1 MLGHFFILHFSHP
14 ISQPLSVDLFINF
27 FIAYTINSIIAYAAM
42 TYPIKNAMSVIFIVP
57 DIIFVYSFSVF
68 IKLYIN
74 FNGGS
79 SMDFLRKHKNICSAV
94 AALMVAVLV
103 VYSYGSFRSYAA
115 APEVSTLPADIDIDV
130 DYTADTVNFTYAG
143 KSYSIDRKHNVNL
156 IHYSYKSSSGRYTR
170 DYNQPETFE
179 QSFAGDLTYASY
191 WFSPSEMRVYVLM
204 TPSLIS
210 GFQIKSYISSSTYGT
225 FVLKYK
231 YDSSGLNNVHM
242 ISIDY
247 SSGAAVYN
255 VMSSPE
261 AISYWDAK
269 SGNTKTYDNVYAC
282 SNNILYFNYYWTG
295 YLDDNY
301 FIKASLEYKATG
313 ELNTSDYA
321 SNYHYIPN
329 DLLCIFSNY
338 EISGFYEPD
347 TSKVNT
353 PDYYFNYQYI
363 FYKEGYGYIFVD
375 SAKRCKMVGFP
386 NGVTNPRFYF
396 DAEGN
401 NYVYTSVDGITWIL
415 KSAYDTMYNSYF
427 EVSCGYAFT
436 DYTLV
441 YTNDKT
447 FGGDPLVTPSYGEI
461 SDVIGDLSAITNNYH
476 DTINNTSVSLVDSPE
491 SNTSLW
497 DYFASL
503 EGGLLA
509 ALEDYTGFPIF
520 STLSSYMHSS
530 DISDESVLLT
540 KLLDNFTSDVS
551 WYYDSSD
558 STLHTYTSLYG
569 YVHHMYESI
578 VDNGI
583 YIESFMKVSHA
594 DLKSIFTNITLTN
607 QYLKRISD
615 NLDSLSIPAAAP
627 DYSSQFDNL
636 SAALDK
642 LHNDLIYE
650 EGVTKLP
657 NVPQY
662 LVYIYGV
669 TKDIR
674 TRLDS
679 IVLAVS
685 NDFTKPYSMGSYT
698 TMIYNKLSD
707 VYKQLSVDT
716 DSIVTAV
723 SDMQTAVTDKLDSV
737 IAKIPSSS
745 GGSGSFDDSNMV
757 GSIVSLKADISDNFT
772 TLIKLLKNDTDG
784 IEGIA
789 DLTSFITT
797 YVVSMGN
804 AAYFTSLLEFADGV
818 KNNVALINETMV
830 AMVSDSGI
838 FAPIFTLGAGFAV
851 FSGLI
856 RKERMD

>member
-1 MLGHFFILHFSHP
+1 
-14 ISQPLSVDLFINF
+14 
-27 FIAYTINSIIAYAAM
+27 
-42 TYPIKNAMSVIFIVP
+42 
-57 DIIFVYSFSVF
+57 
-68 IKLYIN
+68 
-74 FNGGS
+74 
-79 SMDFLRKHKNICSAV
+79 MDFLRKHRKICSAL
-94 AALMVAVLV
+94 AAFMVAVLV

-143 KSYSIDRKHNVNL
+143 KSYSIDRKHNVKL
-156 IHYSYKSSSGRYTR
+156 IHYSYRIGGTYER

-179 QSFAGDLTYASY
+179 CSFAGDLCYTSY
-191 WFSPSEMRVYVLM
+191 WFSPSEMRIYVLM
-204 TPSLIS
+204 TPSLRKVS
-210 GFQIKSYISSSTYGT
+210 QVKSYLASSNYGT
-225 FVLKYK
+225 FLLVDARYS
-231 YDSSGLNNVHM
+231 DTGSNSVFM
-242 ISIDY
+242 TTIDY
-247 SSGAAVYN
+247 SSGSAVYN
-255 VMSSPE
+255 VMSSQE
-261 AISYWDAK
+261 GISSWDAN
-269 SGNTKTYDNVYAC
+269 SSNTKNYDDVYAC
-282 SNNILYFNYYWTG
+282 ASNINYFNYYWTG
-295 YLDDNY
+295 YLYNNY
-301 FIKASLEYKATG
+301 LVKAGLDYKATG
-313 ELNTSDYA
+313 ELDTSDYA

-347 TSKVNT
+347 TSKVST

-375 SAKRCKMVGFP
+375 SAKRCKEVGFP
-386 NGVTNPRFYF
+386 SGVTNPRFYF
-396 DAEGN
+396 DGEGN

-415 KSAYDTMYNSYF
+415 KSTYSTMYNSQF
-427 EVSCGYAFT
+427 GVSCGYDFT

-441 YTNDKT
+441 YTNDKN
-447 FGGDPLVTPSYGEI
+447 FGTPLVTPSYGEI

-476 DTINNTSVSLVDSPE
+476 DTINNTSVSLVDTPE

-509 ALEDYTGFPIF
+509 ALEDYSGFPIF

-594 DLKSIFTNITLTN
+594 DLKSVFDNITLSN
-607 QYLKRISD
+607 QYLKRIFD
-615 NLDSLSIPAAAP
+615 NLDSLSIPDAAP
-627 DYSSQFDNL
+627 DYSGRFDKL
-636 SAALDK
+636 SVALDK

-662 LVYIYGV
+662 LVYVYSV

-674 TRLDS
+674 TKLDS
-679 IVLAVS
+679 ILSAVS
-685 NDFTKPYSMGSYT
+685 NDFSKPYSMGTYLT
-698 TMIYNKLSD
+698 LVYNKLS
-707 VYKQLSVDT
+707 SFN
-716 DSIVTAV
+716 
-723 SDMQTAVTDKLDSV
+723 DMAATKLDSI
-737 IAKIPSSS
+737 IAKIPSTS
-745 GGSGSFDDSNMV
+745 GGGSFDDSNMV

-784 IEGIA
+784 VENIA
-789 DLTSFITT
+789 DLTSFLTT

-804 AAYFTSLLEFADGV
+804 AAYFTTLLEFADGV
-818 KNNVALINETMV
+818 KNNVVLINETMSS
-830 AMVSDSGI
+830 MVSDSGI
-838 FAPIFTLGAGFAV
+838 YAPVFVLGAGFAV

-856 RKERMD
+856 RKERMN

>member
-1 MLGHFFILHFSHP
+1 
-14 ISQPLSVDLFINF
+14 
-27 FIAYTINSIIAYAAM
+27 
-42 TYPIKNAMSVIFIVP
+42 
-57 DIIFVYSFSVF
+57 
-68 IKLYIN
+68 
-74 FNGGS
+74 
-79 SMDFLRKHKNICSAV
+79 MDFLRRHKNICSTL
-94 AALMVAVLV
+94 AAFMIAVLV

-115 APEVSTLPADIDIDV
+115 SSPEVSTLPADIDIDV
-130 DYTADTVNFTYAG
+130 EYNADTVNFTYAG

-156 IHYSYKSSSGRYTR
+156 IHYSGYRR

-179 QSFAGDLTYASY
+179 CSFAGDLCSASY

-204 TPSLIS
+204 SPSLVS

-225 FVLKYK
+225 FVLKNK

-247 SSGAAVYN
+247 ASGAAVYN
-255 VMSSPE
+255 VMSSQE
-261 AISYWDAK
+261 AISYWNAK
-269 SGNTKTYDNVYAC
+269 SSNTKTYDNVYAC

-295 YLDDNY
+295 YLYNNS

-313 ELNTSDYA
+313 ELDTSDYA

-353 PDYYFNYQYI
+353 PSYYFKFQYI
-363 FYKEGYGYIFVD
+363 FYKKGYGYIFVD
-375 SAKRCKMVGFP
+375 SAKRCKEVGFP

-396 DAEGN
+396 DGIGN

-415 KSAYDTMYNSYF
+415 KSAYNTMYNSYF

-441 YTNDKT
+441 YTNDKS
-447 FGGDPLVTPSYGEI
+447 FGGDPLVTPSYGSLSDI
-461 SDVIGDLSAITNNYH
+461 TGDLPDISHNYGDNGNGQNSYTVDHDDVLDVTNPLFTIIYGITSSIDSDVSSGVAKVLSYILDETPDALK
-476 DTINNTSVSLVDSPE
+476 DNTL
-491 SNTSLW
+491 
-497 DYFASL
+497 
-503 EGGLLA
+503 
-509 ALEDYTGFPIF
+509 
-520 STLSSYMHSS
+520 STLLLQYNELTSRVTYDYVGTLNGKDYYNPRTTIYGFVS
-530 DISDESVLLT
+530 DISL
-540 KLLDNFTSDVS
+540 KLSNVQ
-551 WYYDSSD
+551 WYLNSLR
-558 STLHTYTSLYG
+558 TLIHS
-569 YVHHMYESI
+569 
-578 VDNGI
+578 
-583 YIESFMKVSHA
+583 
-594 DLKSIFTNITLTN
+594 DLKSVFDNITLTN
-607 QYLKRISD
+607 QYLKRISN
-615 NLDSLSIPAAAP
+615 NLDSLSIPAASP
-627 DYSSQFDNL
+627 DYSGRFDKL
-636 SAALDK
+636 SVALDK

-674 TRLDS
+674 TRIDT
-679 IVLAVS
+679 II
-685 NDFTKPYSMGSYT
+685 DKMPTGS
-698 TMIYNKLSD
+698 
-707 VYKQLSVDT
+707 VEVDT

-723 SDMQTAVTDKLDSV
+723 TDMQSAITDKLDNV

-745 GGSGSFDDSNMV
+745 GGGFDDSNMV
-757 GSIVSLKADISDNFT
+757 GSIVSLKADMSDNFT
-772 TLIKLLKNDTDG
+772 TLIKLLKNDVDG
-784 IEGIA
+784 VEGIQ

-804 AAYFTSLLEFADGV
+804 AAYFTTLLDFADGV

-830 AMVSDSGI
+830 EMVSDSGI
-838 FAPIFTLGAGFAV
+838 FAPVFTLGAGFAV

>member
-1 MLGHFFILHFSHP
+1 
-14 ISQPLSVDLFINF
+14 
-27 FIAYTINSIIAYAAM
+27 
-42 TYPIKNAMSVIFIVP
+42 
-57 DIIFVYSFSVF
+57 
-68 IKLYIN
+68 
-74 FNGGS
+74 
-79 SMDFLRKHKNICSAV
+79 MDFLRTHRKICSAL
-94 AALMVAVLV
+94 AAFMVAVLV

-130 DYTADTVNFTYAG
+130 NYTADSVNFTYAG
-143 KSYSIDRKHNVNL
+143 HSYSIDRKHNVNL
-156 IHYSYKSSSGRYTR
+156 IHYSYRGGRYQR
-170 DYNQPETFE
+170 DYNQPETYE
-179 QSFAGDLTYASY
+179 YSFAGDLCYTSY

-204 TPSLIS
+204 TPALRKVS
-210 GFQIKSYISSSTYGT
+210 QVKSYIASSNYGT
-225 FVLKYK
+225 FLLVDARYS
-231 YDSSGLNNVHM
+231 DTGFNSVFM
-242 ISIDY
+242 TTIDY
-247 SSGAAVYN
+247 SSGSAVYN
-255 VMSSPE
+255 VMSSQE
-261 AISYWDAK
+261 GIAYWDAYSSDSK
-269 SGNTKTYDNVYAC
+269 KYDDVYAC
-282 SNNILYFNYYWTG
+282 ASNINYFNYYWTG
-295 YLDDNY
+295 YLYDNY
-301 FIKASLEYKATG
+301 LVRAGLDYKATG
-313 ELNTSDYA
+313 ELDTSDYA

-347 TSKVNT
+347 TSKVST

-363 FYKEGYGYIFVD
+363 FYKKGYGYIFVD
-375 SAKRCKMVGFP
+375 SAKRCKEVGFP

-396 DAEGN
+396 ESEGN
-401 NYVYTSVDGITWIL
+401 NYVYTSVDGITWIF
-415 KSAYDTMYNSYF
+415 KSTYNTMYNKYF
-427 EVSCGYAFT
+427 EVSCNYEFT

-441 YTNDKT
+441 YTNDKN

-476 DTINNTSVSLVDSPE
+476 DTINNTSVSLVDTPE

-509 ALEDYTGFPIF
+509 ALEDYSGFPIF

-594 DLKSIFTNITLTN
+594 DLKSVFDNITLSN
-607 QYLKRISD
+607 QYLKRISG
-615 NLDSLSIPAAAP
+615 NFDSLSIPAAAP
-627 DYSSQFDNL
+627 DYSSQFDKL

-679 IVLAVS
+679 ILSALS
-685 NDFTKPYSMGSYT
+685 NDFSKPYSMGTYLT
-698 TMIYNKLSD
+698 LVYNKLS
-707 VYKQLSVDT
+707 SFNEMAAT
-716 DSIVTAV
+716 
-723 SDMQTAVTDKLDSV
+723 KLDAV
-737 IAKIPSSS
+737 IAKIPSTS
-745 GGSGSFDDSNMV
+745 GGGSFDDSNMV
-757 GSIVSLKADISDNFT
+757 GSIVALKSDISDNFN
-772 TLIKLLKNDTDG
+772 TLIKLLKNDTDDVTDFK
-784 IEGIA
+784 
-789 DLTSFITT
+789 DLSEFLTNYI
-797 YVVSMGN
+797 VSMGN
-804 AAYFTSLLEFADGV
+804 AAYFTTLLEFADGV
-818 KNNVALINETMV
+818 KNNVTLINETMGS
-830 AMVSDSGI
+830 MFTDSGI
-838 FAPIFTLGAGFAV
+838 YAPIFTLGAGFAV

>member
-1 MLGHFFILHFSHP
+1 
-14 ISQPLSVDLFINF
+14 
-27 FIAYTINSIIAYAAM
+27 
-42 TYPIKNAMSVIFIVP
+42 
-57 DIIFVYSFSVF
+57 
-68 IKLYIN
+68 
-74 FNGGS
+74 
-79 SMDFLRKHKNICSAV
+79 MDFLRSHRKICSAL
-94 AALMVAVLV
+94 AAFMVAVLV

-130 DYTADTVNFTYAG
+130 EYTADTVSFTYAG
-143 KSYSIDRKHNVNL
+143 KSYSIDRKHKVNL
-156 IHYSYKSSSGRYTR
+156 THYRYSSNRYVR
-170 DYNQPETFE
+170 DDNYPEFFE
-179 QSFAGDLTYASY
+179 CRFDGYSCYTSY
-191 WFSPSEMRVYVLM
+191 WFSPSEIRVYVLIGWH
-204 TPSLIS
+204 SYS
-210 GFQIKSYISSSTYGT
+210 KVKSYLPSSKYGT
-225 FVLKYK
+225 FRISES
-231 YDSSGLNNVHM
+231 DSDVYYYM
-242 ISIDY
+242 TTIDY
-247 SSGAAVYN
+247 GSGSAIYN
-255 VMSSPE
+255 KMSSKE
-261 AISYWDAK
+261 AIDYWDAQV
-269 SGNTKTYDNVYAC
+269 SSYDDSRNRSCDDVYAC
-282 SNNILYFNYYWTG
+282 KCSNSSINYYNTG
-295 YLDDNY
+295 FLKDGFLVRTYMDY
-301 FIKASLEYKATG
+301 KASG
-313 ELNTSDYA
+313 ELNSSDYA

-353 PDYYFNYQYI
+353 PDYYFNFQYI
-363 FYKEGYGYIFVD
+363 FYKKGYGYIFVD
-375 SAKRCKMVGFP
+375 SAKRCKDVGFP

-396 DAEGN
+396 DGEGN

-415 KSAYDTMYNSYF
+415 KSAYNTMYNKYF
-427 EVSCGYAFT
+427 EVSCGYEFT

-441 YTNDKT
+441 YTNDKN
-447 FGGDPLVTPSYGEI
+447 FGTPLVTPSYGSLSDI
-461 SDVIGDLSAITNNYH
+461 TGDLPDIAHNYGDNGNGQNSYTVDHDNLSDVTN
-476 DTINNTSVSLVDSPE
+476 
-491 SNTSLW
+491 
-497 DYFASL
+497 A
-503 EGGLLA
+503 LA
-509 ALEDYTGFPIF
+509 AILHGV
-520 STLSSYMHSS
+520 SSALSS
-530 DISDESVLLT
+530 DITSAFEYIWTYLDDYAPDALKDNNLSMLLLQYNELTSRVTYDFVGTLNGKDYYNPRTTIYGFVSDISL
-540 KLLDNFTSDVS
+540 KLSNVQ
-551 WYYDSSD
+551 WYLNSLR
-558 STLHTYTSLYG
+558 TLIHS
-569 YVHHMYESI
+569 
-578 VDNGI
+578 
-583 YIESFMKVSHA
+583 
-594 DLKSIFTNITLTN
+594 DLKSVFDNITLSN

-615 NLDSLSIPAAAP
+615 NFDSLSIPAAAH
-627 DYSSQFDNL
+627 DYSSQFDKL
-636 SAALDK
+636 LAALDK

-674 TRLDS
+674 TRLDN

-685 NDFTKPYSMGSYT
+685 NDFTKPYSMGTYT

-723 SDMQTAVTDKLDSV
+723 TDMQSSVTDKLDNI

-745 GGSGSFDDSNMV
+745 GGGGSFDDSNMV

-804 AAYFTSLLEFADGV
+804 AAYFTTLLEFADGV
-818 KNNVALINETMV
+818 KNNVTLINETMGS
-830 AMVSDSGI
+830 MFTDSGI
-838 FAPIFTLGAGFAV
+838 YAPIFTLGAGFAV

>member
-1 MLGHFFILHFSHP
+1 
-14 ISQPLSVDLFINF
+14 
-27 FIAYTINSIIAYAAM
+27 
-42 TYPIKNAMSVIFIVP
+42 
-57 DIIFVYSFSVF
+57 
-68 IKLYIN
+68 
-74 FNGGS
+74 
-79 SMDFLRKHKNICSAV
+79 MDFLRKHRKICSAL
-94 AALMVAVLV
+94 AAFLVAVLV

-130 DYTADTVNFTYAG
+130 DYTSDTVNFTYAG
-143 KSYSIDRKHNVNL
+143 KFYSIDRKHNVNL
-156 IHYSYKSSSGRYTR
+156 IHYSYRIGGTYGR

-179 QSFAGDLTYASY
+179 CSFAGDLCYTSY
-191 WFSPSEMRVYVLM
+191 WFSPSEMRIYVLM
-204 TPSLIS
+204 TPSLRKVS
-210 GFQIKSYISSSTYGT
+210 QVKSYLASSNYGT
-225 FVLKYK
+225 FLLVDARYS
-231 YDSSGLNNVHM
+231 DTGFNSVFM
-242 ISIDY
+242 TTIDY
-247 SSGAAVYN
+247 SSGSAVYN
-255 VMSSPE
+255 VMSSQE
-261 AISYWDAK
+261 GISSWDAN
-269 SGNTKTYDNVYAC
+269 SSNTKDYDDVYAC
-282 SNNILYFNYYWTG
+282 ASNINYFNYYWTG
-295 YLDDNY
+295 YLYNNY
-301 FIKASLEYKATG
+301 LVKAGLDYKATG

-321 SNYHYIPN
+321 SNYRYIPN

-353 PDYYFNYQYI
+353 PDYYFNFQYI
-363 FYKEGYGYIFVD
+363 FYKKGYGYIFVD
-375 SAKRCKMVGFP
+375 SAKRCKEVGFP

-396 DAEGN
+396 DGEGN

-415 KSAYDTMYNSYF
+415 KSAYNTMYNKYF
-427 EVSCGYAFT
+427 EVSCGYEFT

-441 YTNDKT
+441 YTNDKN
-447 FGGDPLVTPSYGEI
+447 FGTPLVTPSYGEI

-476 DTINNTSVSLVDSPE
+476 DTINNTSVSLVDTPE

-509 ALEDYTGFPIF
+509 ALKDYTGFPIF

-594 DLKSIFTNITLTN
+594 DLKSVFDNITLSN
-607 QYLKRISD
+607 QYLKRIFD
-615 NLDSLSIPAAAP
+615 NLDSLSIPDAAP
-627 DYSSQFDNL
+627 DYSGRFDKL
-636 SAALDK
+636 SVALDK

-662 LVYIYGV
+662 LVYVYSV

-674 TRLDS
+674 TKLDNINVQLSDDIVTFRKAVISRFDPVTEKLDS
-679 IVLAVS
+679 I
-685 NDFTKPYSMGSYT
+685 
-698 TMIYNKLSD
+698 
-707 VYKQLSVDT
+707 
-716 DSIVTAV
+716 
-723 SDMQTAVTDKLDSV
+723 
-737 IAKIPSSS
+737 IAKIPSTS
-745 GGSGSFDDSNMV
+745 GGGSFDDSNMV

-784 IEGIA
+784 VEGIA
-789 DLTSFITT
+789 DLTSFLTT
-797 YVVSMGN
+797 YVVSLGN
-804 AAYFTSLLEFADGV
+804 AAYFTTLLDFADGV
-818 KNNVALINETMV
+818 KNNVVLINETMV
-830 AMVSDSGI
+830 TMVTDSGI
-838 FAPIFTLGAGFAV
+838 FAPIFTLSAGFAV

-856 RKERMD
+856 RKERMN

>member
-1 MLGHFFILHFSHP
+1 
-14 ISQPLSVDLFINF
+14 
-27 FIAYTINSIIAYAAM
+27 
-42 TYPIKNAMSVIFIVP
+42 
-57 DIIFVYSFSVF
+57 
-68 IKLYIN
+68 
-74 FNGGS
+74 
-79 SMDFLRKHKNICSAV
+79 MDFLRTHRIICSAV

-103 VYSYGSFRSYAA
+103 VYSYGSFSSYAA
-115 APEVSTLPADIDIDV
+115 APEVSMLPADIDIDV
-130 DYTADTVNFTYAG
+130 DYTSDTVNFTYAG

-156 IHYSYKSSSGRYTR
+156 IHYSYRIGGTYGR

-179 QSFAGDLTYASY
+179 CSFAGDLCYTSY
-191 WFSPSEMRVYVLM
+191 WFSPSELRIYVLM
-204 TPSLIS
+204 TPSLRKVS
-210 GFQIKSYISSSTYGT
+210 QVKSYLTSSNYGT
-225 FVLKYK
+225 FLLVDARYS
-231 YDSSGLNNVHM
+231 DTGFNSVFMST
-242 ISIDY
+242 IDY
-247 SSGAAVYN
+247 SSGSAVYN
-255 VMSSPE
+255 VMSSQE
-261 AISYWDAK
+261 GIAYWDAY
-269 SGNTKTYDNVYAC
+269 SSDTKKYDDVYAC
-282 SNNILYFNYYWTG
+282 ASNINYFNYYWTG
-295 YLDDNY
+295 YLYNNY
-301 FIKASLEYKATG
+301 LVRAGLDYKATG

-347 TSKVNT
+347 TSKVST
-353 PDYYFNYQYI
+353 PSYFFNFQYI
-363 FYKEGYGYIFVD
+363 FYKKGYGYIFVD
-375 SAKRCKMVGFP
+375 SAKRCIEVGFP
-386 NGVTNPRFYF
+386 SGVTYPRFYF
-396 DAEGN
+396 DGEGN

-415 KSAYDTMYNSYF
+415 KSAYNTMYNSYF
-427 EVSCGYAFT
+427 EVSCGYEFT

-441 YTNDKT
+441 YTNDKN
-447 FGGDPLVTPSYGEI
+447 FGTPLVTPSYGEI

-476 DTINNTSVSLVDSPE
+476 DTINNTSVSLVDTPE

-509 ALEDYTGFPIF
+509 ALEDYSGFPIF

-594 DLKSIFTNITLTN
+594 DLKSVFDNITLSN
-607 QYLKRISD
+607 QYLKKIFD
-615 NLDSLSIPAAAP
+615 NLDSLSIPAASP
-627 DYSSQFDNL
+627 DYSGRFDKL

-662 LVYIYGV
+662 LVYVYGV

-674 TRLDS
+674 TKLDNINVQISDDIVTFRKAVISRFDPVTEKLDS
-679 IVLAVS
+679 I
-685 NDFTKPYSMGSYT
+685 
-698 TMIYNKLSD
+698 
-707 VYKQLSVDT
+707 
-716 DSIVTAV
+716 
-723 SDMQTAVTDKLDSV
+723 

-745 GGSGSFDDSNMV
+745 GGGNFDDSNMV
-757 GSIVSLKADISDNFT
+757 GSIVALKSDISDNFN
-772 TLIKLLKNDTDG
+772 TLIKLLKNDTDD
-784 IEGIA
+784 ITDFKDLSEF
-789 DLTSFITT
+789 LTSYI
-797 YVVSMGN
+797 VSMGN
-804 AAYFTSLLEFADGV
+804 AAYFTTLLDFADGV
-818 KNNVALINETMV
+818 KNNVVLINGTMSS
-830 AMVSDSGI
+830 MVSDSGI
-838 FAPIFTLGAGFAV
+838 YAPVFVLGAGFAV

-856 RKERMD
+856 RKERMS

>member
-1 MLGHFFILHFSHP
+1 
-14 ISQPLSVDLFINF
+14 
-27 FIAYTINSIIAYAAM
+27 
-42 TYPIKNAMSVIFIVP
+42 
-57 DIIFVYSFSVF
+57 
-68 IKLYIN
+68 
-74 FNGGS
+74 
-79 SMDFLRKHKNICSAV
+79 MDFLRKHRKICSAV

-156 IHYSYKSSSGRYTR
+156 IHYSYRIGGTYGR

-179 QSFAGDLTYASY
+179 CSFAGDLCYTSY
-191 WFSPSEMRVYVLM
+191 WFSPSEMRIYVLM
-204 TPSLIS
+204 TPSLRKVS
-210 GFQIKSYISSSTYGT
+210 QVKSYLASSNYGT
-225 FVLKYK
+225 FLLVDARYS
-231 YDSSGLNNVHM
+231 DTGSNSVFM
-242 ISIDY
+242 TTIDY
-247 SSGAAVYN
+247 SSGSAVYN
-255 VMSSPE
+255 VMSSQE
-261 AISYWDAK
+261 GISSWDAN
-269 SGNTKTYDNVYAC
+269 SSNTKNYDDVYAC
-282 SNNILYFNYYWTG
+282 ASNINYFNYYMTG
-295 YLDDNY
+295 YLYNNY
-301 FIKASLEYKATG
+301 LVRAGLDYKATG

-353 PDYYFNYQYI
+353 PSYYFKFQYI
-363 FYKEGYGYIFVD
+363 FYKKGYGYIFVD
-375 SAKRCKMVGFP
+375 SAKRCKEVGFP
-386 NGVTNPRFYF
+386 NGVTYPRFYF
-396 DAEGN
+396 DGAGN
-401 NYVYTSVDGITWIL
+401 NYVYTSVDGITWVL
-415 KSAYDTMYNSYF
+415 KSAYNTMYNSYF
-427 EVSCGYAFT
+427 EVSCGYEFT

-441 YTNDKT
+441 YTNDKN
-447 FGGDPLVTPSYGEI
+447 FGTPLVTPSYGEI

-476 DTINNTSVSLVDSPE
+476 DTINNTSVSLVDTPE

-509 ALEDYTGFPIF
+509 ALEDYSGFPIF

-594 DLKSIFTNITLTN
+594 DLKSVFDNITLSN
-607 QYLKRISD
+607 QYLKRIFDSI
-615 NLDSLSIPAAAP
+615 DSLSIPAAAP
-627 DYSSQFDNL
+627 DYSGNFDKL

-642 LHNDLIYE
+642 LHHDLIYE

-662 LVYIYGV
+662 LVYVYSV

-674 TRLDS
+674 TKLDNINVQLSDDIVTFRKAVISRFDPVTEKLDS
-679 IVLAVS
+679 I
-685 NDFTKPYSMGSYT
+685 
-698 TMIYNKLSD
+698 
-707 VYKQLSVDT
+707 
-716 DSIVTAV
+716 
-723 SDMQTAVTDKLDSV
+723 
-737 IAKIPSSS
+737 IAKIPSTS
-745 GGSGSFDDSNMV
+745 GGGSFDDSNMV

-784 IEGIA
+784 VEGIA
-789 DLTSFITT
+789 DLTSFLTT

-804 AAYFTSLLEFADGV
+804 AAYFTTLLDFADGV
-818 KNNVALINETMV
+818 KNNVVLINETMV
-830 AMVSDSGI
+830 TMVTDSGI
-838 FAPIFTLGAGFAV
+838 FAPVFTLGAGFAV

>member
-1 MLGHFFILHFSHP
+1 
-14 ISQPLSVDLFINF
+14 
-27 FIAYTINSIIAYAAM
+27 
-42 TYPIKNAMSVIFIVP
+42 
-57 DIIFVYSFSVF
+57 
-68 IKLYIN
+68 
-74 FNGGS
+74 
-79 SMDFLRKHKNICSAV
+79 MDFFLNHKRIISIV

-130 DYTADTVNFTYAG
+130 NYTSDAINFSYAG

-156 IHYSYKSSSGRYTR
+156 IHYSGYRR

-179 QSFAGDLTYASY
+179 CSFAGDLCSASY

-204 TPSLIS
+204 SPSLVS

-225 FVLKYK
+225 FVLKNK

-261 AISYWDAK
+261 AISYWNAK
-269 SGNTKTYDNVYAC
+269 SDNTKTYDNVYAC

-301 FIKASLEYKATG
+301 FMKASLEYKAAG

-338 EISGFYEPD
+338 AISGFYEPD

-396 DAEGN
+396 DGEGN

-415 KSAYDTMYNSYF
+415 KSAYNTMYNSYF
-427 EVSCGYAFT
+427 EVACGYEFT

-441 YTNDKT
+441 YTNDKS
-447 FGGDPLVTPSYGEI
+447 FGGDPLVTPSYGSLSDI
-461 SDVIGDLSAITNNYH
+461 TGDLPDISHNYGDNGNGQNGYTVDHDDVLDVTNPLFTIIYGITSSIDSDVSSGVAKVLSYILDETPDALK
-476 DTINNTSVSLVDSPE
+476 DNTL
-491 SNTSLW
+491 
-497 DYFASL
+497 
-503 EGGLLA
+503 
-509 ALEDYTGFPIF
+509 
-520 STLSSYMHSS
+520 STLLLQYNELTSRVTYDYVGTLNGKDYYNPRTTIYGFVS
-530 DISDESVLLT
+530 DISL
-540 KLLDNFTSDVS
+540 KLSNVQ
-551 WYYDSSD
+551 WYLNSLR
-558 STLHTYTSLYG
+558 TLIHS
-569 YVHHMYESI
+569 
-578 VDNGI
+578 
-583 YIESFMKVSHA
+583 
-594 DLKSIFTNITLTN
+594 DLKSVFDNITLSN
-607 QYLKRISD
+607 QYLKRIFD
-615 NLDSLSIPAAAP
+615 NLDSLSIPAASP
-627 DYSSQFDNL
+627 DYSGRFDKL
-636 SAALDK
+636 SAALDQ
-642 LHNDLIYE
+642 LHNDLIYQ

-662 LVYIYGV
+662 LVYVYGV

-674 TRLDS
+674 TKLDN
-679 IVLAVS
+679 INVQ
-685 NDFTKPYSMGSYT
+685 
-698 TMIYNKLSD
+698 ISD
-707 VYKQLSVDT
+707 D
-716 DSIVTAV
+716 IVTFRKAV
-723 SDMQTAVTDKLDSV
+723 ISRFDPVTDKLDSI

-745 GGSGSFDDSNMV
+745 GGGGSFDDSNMV

-784 IEGIA
+784 VEGIA
-789 DLTSFITT
+789 DLTSFLTT
-797 YVVSMGN
+797 YVVSLGN
-804 AAYFTSLLEFADGV
+804 AAYFTTLLDFADGV

-830 AMVSDSGI
+830 TMVSDSGI

>member
-1 MLGHFFILHFSHP
+1 
-14 ISQPLSVDLFINF
+14 
-27 FIAYTINSIIAYAAM
+27 
-42 TYPIKNAMSVIFIVP
+42 
-57 DIIFVYSFSVF
+57 
-68 IKLYIN
+68 
-74 FNGGS
+74 
-79 SMDFLRKHKNICSAV
+79 MDFLRKHRKICSAV

-156 IHYSYKSSSGRYTR
+156 IHYSYRIGGTRGR

-179 QSFAGDLTYASY
+179 CSFAGDLCYTSY
-191 WFSPSEMRVYVLM
+191 WFSPSEMRIYVLM
-204 TPSLIS
+204 TPSLRKVS
-210 GFQIKSYISSSTYGT
+210 QVKSYLASSNYGT
-225 FVLKYK
+225 FLLVDARYS
-231 YDSSGLNNVHM
+231 DTGSNSVFM
-242 ISIDY
+242 TTIDY
-247 SSGAAVYN
+247 SSGSAVYN
-255 VMSSPE
+255 VMSSQE
-261 AISYWDAK
+261 GISSWDAN
-269 SGNTKTYDNVYAC
+269 SSNTKNYDDVYAC
-282 SNNILYFNYYWTG
+282 ASNINYFNYYWTG
-295 YLDDNY
+295 YLYNNY
-301 FIKASLEYKATG
+301 LVKAGLDYKATG
-313 ELNTSDYA
+313 ELDTSDYA

-347 TSKVNT
+347 TSKVST

-375 SAKRCKMVGFP
+375 SAKRCKEVGFP
-386 NGVTNPRFYF
+386 SGVTNPRFYF
-396 DAEGN
+396 DGEGN
-401 NYVYTSVDGITWIL
+401 NYVYTSVGGITWIL
-415 KSAYDTMYNSYF
+415 KSTYSTMYNSQF
-427 EVSCGYAFT
+427 GVSCGYDFT

-441 YTNDKT
+441 YTNDKN
-447 FGGDPLVTPSYGEI
+447 FGTPLVTPSYGEI

-476 DTINNTSVSLVDSPE
+476 DTINNTSVSLVDTPE

-509 ALEDYTGFPIF
+509 ALEDYSGFPIF

-594 DLKSIFTNITLTN
+594 DLKSVFDNITLSN
-607 QYLKRISD
+607 QYLKRIFD

-627 DYSSQFDNL
+627 DYSGRFDKL
-636 SAALDK
+636 SAALDR

-662 LVYIYGV
+662 LVYVYGV

-674 TRLDS
+674 TKLDNINVQISDDIVTFRKAVISRFDPVTEKLDS
-679 IVLAVS
+679 I
-685 NDFTKPYSMGSYT
+685 
-698 TMIYNKLSD
+698 
-707 VYKQLSVDT
+707 
-716 DSIVTAV
+716 
-723 SDMQTAVTDKLDSV
+723 

-745 GGSGSFDDSNMV
+745 GGGNFDDSNMV

-784 IEGIA
+784 VENIA
-789 DLTSFITT
+789 DLTSFLTT

-804 AAYFTSLLEFADGV
+804 AAYFTTLLDFADGV
-818 KNNVALINETMV
+818 KNNVVLINETMV
-830 AMVSDSGI
+830 TMVTDSGI

-856 RKERMD
+856 RKERMN

>member
-1 MLGHFFILHFSHP
+1 
-14 ISQPLSVDLFINF
+14 
-27 FIAYTINSIIAYAAM
+27 
-42 TYPIKNAMSVIFIVP
+42 
-57 DIIFVYSFSVF
+57 
-68 IKLYIN
+68 
-74 FNGGS
+74 
-79 SMDFLRKHKNICSAV
+79 MDFLRKHRKICSAV

-156 IHYSYKSSSGRYTR
+156 IHYSYRIGGTRGR

-179 QSFAGDLTYASY
+179 CSFAGDLCYTSY
-191 WFSPSEMRVYVLM
+191 WFSPSEMRIYVLM
-204 TPSLIS
+204 TPSLRKVS
-210 GFQIKSYISSSTYGT
+210 QVKSYLASSNYGT
-225 FVLKYK
+225 FLLVDARYS
-231 YDSSGLNNVHM
+231 DTGSNSVFM
-242 ISIDY
+242 TTIDY
-247 SSGAAVYN
+247 SSGSAVYN
-255 VMSSPE
+255 VMSSQE
-261 AISYWDAK
+261 GISSWDAN
-269 SGNTKTYDNVYAC
+269 SSNTKNYDDVYAC
-282 SNNILYFNYYWTG
+282 ASNINYFNYYWTG
-295 YLDDNY
+295 YLYNNY
-301 FIKASLEYKATG
+301 LVKAGLDYKATG
-313 ELNTSDYA
+313 ELDTSDYA

-347 TSKVNT
+347 TSKVST

-375 SAKRCKMVGFP
+375 SAKRCKEVGFP
-386 NGVTNPRFYF
+386 SGVTNPRFYF
-396 DAEGN
+396 DGEGN

-415 KSAYDTMYNSYF
+415 KSTYSTMYNSQF
-427 EVSCGYAFT
+427 GVSCGYDFT

-441 YTNDKT
+441 YTNDKN
-447 FGGDPLVTPSYGEI
+447 FGTPLVTPSYGEI

-476 DTINNTSVSLVDSPE
+476 DTINNTSVSLVDTPE

-509 ALEDYTGFPIF
+509 ALEDYSGFPIF

-594 DLKSIFTNITLTN
+594 DLKSVFDNITLSN
-607 QYLKRISD
+607 QYLKRIFD

-627 DYSSQFDNL
+627 DYSGNFNKL
-636 SAALDK
+636 SSALDQ

-662 LVYIYGV
+662 LVYVYGV

-674 TRLDS
+674 TKLDN
-679 IVLAVS
+679 INVQ
-685 NDFTKPYSMGSYT
+685 
-698 TMIYNKLSD
+698 ISD
-707 VYKQLSVDT
+707 D
-716 DSIVTAV
+716 IVTFRKAV
-723 SDMQTAVTDKLDSV
+723 ISRFDPVTDKLDSI

-745 GGSGSFDDSNMV
+745 GGGSFDDSNMV
-757 GSIVSLKADISDNFT
+757 GSIVALKSDISDNFN
-772 TLIKLLKNDTDG
+772 TLIKLLKNDTDD
-784 IEGIA
+784 ITDFKDLSEF
-789 DLTSFITT
+789 LTSYI
-797 YVVSMGN
+797 VSMGN
-804 AAYFTSLLEFADGV
+804 AAYFTTLLDFADGV
-818 KNNVALINETMV
+818 KNNVVLINGTMSS
-830 AMVSDSGI
+830 MVSDSGI
-838 FAPIFTLGAGFAV
+838 YAPVFVLGAGFAV

-856 RKERMD
+856 RKERMN

>member
-1 MLGHFFILHFSHP
+1 MIYPPDYSSGGLFLGLLGHFSILHFSHP

-57 DIIFVYSFSVF
+57 DIIFVYSFSFF

-79 SMDFLRKHKNICSAV
+79 SMDFLRRHKNICSTV
-94 AALMVAVLV
+94 AAVMVAVLV

-115 APEVSTLPADIDIDV
+115 SPEVSTLPADIDIDV
-130 DYTADTVNFTYAG
+130 DYTADTVSFIYAG
-143 KSYSIDRKHNVNL
+143 NAYSIDRKHNVNL
-156 IHYSYKSSSGRYTR
+156 IHYSYRYSSSRYER
-170 DYNQPETFE
+170 DYNQPETLE
-179 QSFAGDLTYASY
+179 CSFAGDLCYTSY
-191 WFSPSEMRVYVLM
+191 WFSPSEMRLYVLM
-204 TPSLIS
+204 TPALRKFS
-210 GFQIKSYISSSTYGT
+210 QVKSYIASSNYGT
-225 FVLKYK
+225 FLLVDGRYS
-231 YDSSGLNNVHM
+231 DSGFNSVFLTTINLNSGSAM
-242 ISIDY
+242 
-247 SSGAAVYN
+247 YN
-255 VMSSPE
+255 VMSSQE

-269 SGNTKTYDNVYAC
+269 SSDTKNYDNIYAC
-282 SNNILYFNYYWTG
+282 ASNTNYFNYYRTG
-295 YLDDNY
+295 YLDDGY
-301 FIKASLEYKATG
+301 VIPTCLDYKASG
-313 ELNTSDYA
+313 VLNTSDYA

-353 PDYYFNYQYI
+353 PDYYFNFQYI

-396 DAEGN
+396 NGEGN

-415 KSAYDTMYNSYF
+415 KSAYNTMYNSYF

-627 DYSSQFDNL
+627 DYSGNFDKL
-636 SAALDK
+636 SIALDK

-674 TRLDS
+674 TRLDTIIS
-679 IVLAVS
+679 KMPA
-685 NDFTKPYSMGSYT
+685 GSG
-698 TMIYNKLSD
+698 SVD
-707 VYKQLSVDT
+707 VDT
-716 DSIVTAV
+716 DSIVTAINE
-723 SDMQTAVTDKLDSV
+723 SATSLTATVDSGNDKLHSDLNYIKALMTIDTVNKLFGDDNDSQNIFTFV
-737 IAKIPSSS
+737 SKGIA
-745 GGSGSFDDSNMV
+745 
-757 GSIVSLKADISDNFT
+757 SIVSGSIISDALVFST
-772 TLIKLLKNDTDG
+772 QTKDG
-784 IEGIA
+784 IVYISSYVNKFYDAVPVYSAVVTVGA
-789 DLTSFITT
+789 SFFII
-797 YVVSMGN
+797 
-804 AAYFTSLLEFADGV
+804 D
-818 KNNVALINETMV
+818 MV
-830 AMVSDSGI
+830 LRRRS
-838 FAPIFTLGAGFAV
+838 
-851 FSGLI
+851 
-856 RKERMD
+856 

>member
-1 MLGHFFILHFSHP
+1 
-14 ISQPLSVDLFINF
+14 
-27 FIAYTINSIIAYAAM
+27 
-42 TYPIKNAMSVIFIVP
+42 
-57 DIIFVYSFSVF
+57 
-68 IKLYIN
+68 
-74 FNGGS
+74 
-79 SMDFLRKHKNICSAV
+79 MDFLRKHRKICSAV

-156 IHYSYKSSSGRYTR
+156 IHYSYRIGGTRGR

-179 QSFAGDLTYASY
+179 CSFAGDLCYTSY
-191 WFSPSEMRVYVLM
+191 WFSPSEMRIYVLM
-204 TPSLIS
+204 TPSLRKVS
-210 GFQIKSYISSSTYGT
+210 QVKSYLASSNYGT
-225 FVLKYK
+225 FLLVDARYS
-231 YDSSGLNNVHM
+231 DTGSNSVFM
-242 ISIDY
+242 TTIDY
-247 SSGAAVYN
+247 SSGSAVYN
-255 VMSSPE
+255 VMSSQE
-261 AISYWDAK
+261 GISSWDAN
-269 SGNTKTYDNVYAC
+269 SSNTKNYDDVYAC
-282 SNNILYFNYYWTG
+282 ASNINYFNYYWTG
-295 YLDDNY
+295 YLYNNY
-301 FIKASLEYKATG
+301 LVKAGLDYKATG
-313 ELNTSDYA
+313 ELDTSDYA

-353 PDYYFNYQYI
+353 PSYYFNYQYI

-375 SAKRCKMVGFP
+375 SAKRCKEVGFP
-386 NGVTNPRFYF
+386 SGVTNPRFYF
-396 DAEGN
+396 DGEGN

-415 KSAYDTMYNSYF
+415 KSTYSTMYNSQF
-427 EVSCGYAFT
+427 GVSCGYDFT

-441 YTNDKT
+441 YTNDKN
-447 FGGDPLVTPSYGEI
+447 FGTPLVTPSYGEI

-476 DTINNTSVSLVDSPE
+476 DTINNTSVSLVDTPE

-509 ALEDYTGFPIF
+509 ALEDYSGFPIF

-594 DLKSIFTNITLTN
+594 DLKSVFDNITLSN
-607 QYLKRISD
+607 QYLKRIFD

-627 DYSSQFDNL
+627 DYSGNFNKL
-636 SAALDK
+636 SSALDQ

-662 LVYIYGV
+662 LVYVYGV

-674 TRLDS
+674 TKLDN
-679 IVLAVS
+679 INVQ
-685 NDFTKPYSMGSYT
+685 
-698 TMIYNKLSD
+698 ISD
-707 VYKQLSVDT
+707 D
-716 DSIVTAV
+716 IVTFRKAV
-723 SDMQTAVTDKLDSV
+723 ISRFDPVTDKLDSI

-745 GGSGSFDDSNMV
+745 GGGSFDDSNMV

-772 TLIKLLKNDTDG
+772 TLIKLLKNDTDD
-784 IEGIA
+784 ITDFKDLSEF
-789 DLTSFITT
+789 LTSYI
-797 YVVSMGN
+797 VS
-804 AAYFTSLLEFADGV
+804 
-818 KNNVALINETMV
+818 
-830 AMVSDSGI
+830 
-838 FAPIFTLGAGFAV
+838 
-851 FSGLI
+851 
-856 RKERMD
+856 

>member
-1 MLGHFFILHFSHP
+1 
-14 ISQPLSVDLFINF
+14 
-27 FIAYTINSIIAYAAM
+27 
-42 TYPIKNAMSVIFIVP
+42 
-57 DIIFVYSFSVF
+57 
-68 IKLYIN
+68 
-74 FNGGS
+74 
-79 SMDFLRKHKNICSAV
+79 MDFLRKHRKICSAV
-94 AALMVAVLV
+94 AALMVAVLI

-115 APEVSTLPADIDIDV
+115 SPEISTLPADIDIDV
-130 DYTADTVNFTYAG
+130 TYDADTVNFTYAG
-143 KSYSIDRKHNVNL
+143 KAYSIDRKHKVNL
-156 IHYSYKSSSGRYTR
+156 THYSYVSSSRYNF
-170 DYNQPETFE
+170 DYNYPETFE
-179 QSFAGDLTYASY
+179 RLFNGNSCYASY
-191 WFSPSEMRVYVLM
+191 WFSPSELRVYVLIARSGISKVRCYV
-204 TPSLIS
+204 PSAN
-210 GFQIKSYISSSTYGT
+210 YGT
-225 FVLKYK
+225 FCVCDKYE
-231 YDSSGLNNVHM
+231 NVYYYM
-242 ISIDY
+242 ITIDY
-247 SSGAAVYN
+247 SSGSAVYN
-255 VMSSPE
+255 KMSSQD
-261 AISYWDAK
+261 AIDLISSYDESK
-269 SGNTKTYDNVYAC
+269 NRSCDNLYAC
-282 SNNILYFNYYWTG
+282 KLFDSSSLYVNYYHTG
-295 YLDDNY
+295 YLDGDWFY
-301 FIKASLEYKATG
+301 GAEIGYKASG
-313 ELNTSDYA
+313 DLNSSDYA

-363 FYKEGYGYIFVD
+363 FFKEGCGYIFVD
-375 SAKRCKMVGFP
+375 SAKRCKDVGFP
-386 NGVTNPRFYF
+386 NGVNRPRFYF
-396 DAEGN
+396 EAEGN
-401 NYVYTSVDGITWIL
+401 NYVYSSVDGITWTL
-415 KSAYDTMYNSYF
+415 KSSFDKYTSNFMYNNKF
-427 EVSCGYAFT
+427 EVDCGSYAFT

-441 YTNDKT
+441 YTNDKN
-447 FGGDPLVTPSYGEI
+447 FGTPLVTPSYGEI

-476 DTINNTSVSLVDSPE
+476 DTINNTSVSLVDTPE

-509 ALEDYTGFPIF
+509 ALEDYSGFPIF

-594 DLKSIFTNITLTN
+594 DLKSVFDNITLSN
-607 QYLKRISD
+607 QYLKKIFDSI
-615 NLDSLSIPAAAP
+615 DSLSIPAASP
-627 DYSSQFDNL
+627 DYSGRFDKL

-674 TRLDS
+674 TRLDTV
-679 IVLAVS
+679 IDKMPA
-685 NDFTKPYSMGSYT
+685 GS
-698 TMIYNKLSD
+698 
-707 VYKQLSVDT
+707 VEVDT

-723 SDMQTAVTDKLDSV
+723 TDMQTAVTDKLDSV

-745 GGSGSFDDSNMV
+745 GGGGNFDDSNMV
-757 GSIVSLKADISDNFT
+757 GSIVSLKADMSDHFS

-789 DLTSFITT
+789 DLTSFLTT
-797 YVVSMGN
+797 YVVSLGN
-804 AAYFTSLLEFADGV
+804 AAYFTTLLDFADGV
-818 KNNVALINETMV
+818 KNNVVLINETMV
-830 AMVSDSGI
+830 SMVTDSGI
-838 FAPIFTLGAGFAV
+838 YAPIFTLGAGFAV

>member
-1 MLGHFFILHFSHP
+1 
-14 ISQPLSVDLFINF
+14 
-27 FIAYTINSIIAYAAM
+27 
-42 TYPIKNAMSVIFIVP
+42 
-57 DIIFVYSFSVF
+57 
-68 IKLYIN
+68 
-74 FNGGS
+74 
-79 SMDFLRKHKNICSAV
+79 MDFLRKHRKICSAL
-94 AALMVAVLV
+94 AAFMVAVLV

-143 KSYSIDRKHNVNL
+143 KAYSIDRKHKVNL
-156 IHYSYKSSSGRYTR
+156 THYSYGSSSRYIF
-170 DYNQPETFE
+170 DYNYPETFE
-179 QSFAGDLTYASY
+179 RLFNGNSCYASY
-191 WFSPSEMRVYVLM
+191 WFSPSELRVYVLIARSGISKVRCYV
-204 TPSLIS
+204 PSAN
-210 GFQIKSYISSSTYGT
+210 YGT
-225 FVLKYK
+225 FCVCDKYE
-231 YDSSGLNNVHM
+231 NVYYYM
-242 ISIDY
+242 ITIDY
-247 SSGAAVYN
+247 SAGSAVYN
-255 VMSSPE
+255 KMSSQD
-261 AISYWDAK
+261 AIDLISSYDESK
-269 SGNTKTYDNVYAC
+269 NRSCDNLYAC
-282 SNNILYFNYYWTG
+282 KLFDSSSLYVNYYRTG
-295 YLDDNY
+295 YLDGDWFY
-301 FIKASLEYKATG
+301 GAEIGYKASG
-313 ELNTSDYA
+313 ELNSSDYA

-363 FYKEGYGYIFVD
+363 FFKEGYGYIFVD
-375 SAKRCKMVGFP
+375 SAKRCKEVGFP
-386 NGVTNPRFYF
+386 NGVNRPRFYF
-396 DAEGN
+396 EAEGN
-401 NYVYTSVDGITWIL
+401 NYVYSSVDGITWTL
-415 KSAYDTMYNSYF
+415 KSSFEKYTSNFMFNNKF
-427 EVSCGYAFT
+427 EVDCGSYAFT

-441 YTNDKT
+441 YTNDSR
-447 FGGDPLVTPSYGEI
+447 FGEEPLVTPSYGEI

-476 DTINNTSVSLVDSPE
+476 DTINNTSVSLVNTPE

-509 ALEDYTGFPIF
+509 ALEDYSGFPIF

-594 DLKSIFTNITLTN
+594 DLKSVFDNITLSN
-607 QYLKRISD
+607 QYLKRIFD
-615 NLDSLSIPAAAP
+615 NLDSLSIPDAAP
-627 DYSSQFDNL
+627 DYSGRFDKL
-636 SAALDK
+636 SAALD
-642 LHNDLIYE
+642 N
-650 EGVTKLP
+650 
-657 NVPQY
+657 
-662 LVYIYGV
+662 
-669 TKDIR
+669 
-674 TRLDS
+674 

-685 NDFTKPYSMGSYT
+685 NDFTKPYSMGTYL

-707 VYKQLSVDT
+707 VYKKLSENPSVNVDT
-716 DSIVTAV
+716 GSIVTAV
-723 SDMQTAVTDKLDSV
+723 TDMKTSVNDKLDSV
-737 IAKIPSSS
+737 IAKIPS
-745 GGSGSFDDSNMV
+745 GGGSFDDSNMV

-784 IEGIA
+784 VENIA
-789 DLTSFITT
+789 DLTSFLTT

-804 AAYFTSLLEFADGV
+804 AAYFTTLLEFADGV
-818 KNNVALINETMV
+818 KNNVTLINETIGSMFT
-830 AMVSDSGI
+830 DSGI
-838 FAPIFTLGAGFAV
+838 YAPIFTLGAGFAV

>member
-1 MLGHFFILHFSHP
+1 
-14 ISQPLSVDLFINF
+14 
-27 FIAYTINSIIAYAAM
+27 
-42 TYPIKNAMSVIFIVP
+42 
-57 DIIFVYSFSVF
+57 
-68 IKLYIN
+68 
-74 FNGGS
+74 
-79 SMDFLRKHKNICSAV
+79 MDFLRRHKNICSVV

-115 APEVSTLPADIDIDV
+115 APEVSTLPADINIDV
-130 DYTADTVNFTYAG
+130 DYTADTVNFSYAG

-156 IHYSYKSSSGRYTR
+156 IHYSGYRR

-179 QSFAGDLTYASY
+179 CSFAGDLCSASY

-204 TPSLIS
+204 TPSLVS

-225 FVLKYK
+225 FVLKNK
-231 YDSSGLNNVHM
+231 YVSSGLNNVHM

-269 SGNTKTYDNVYAC
+269 SDNTKTYDNVYAC

-301 FIKASLEYKATG
+301 FVKASLEYKATG

-338 EISGFYEPD
+338 AISGFYEPD

-396 DAEGN
+396 DGEGN

-415 KSAYDTMYNSYF
+415 KSAYNTMYNSYF
-427 EVSCGYAFT
+427 EVSCGYEFT

-441 YTNDKT
+441 YTNDKS
-447 FGGDPLVTPSYGEI
+447 FGGDPLVTPSYGSLSDI
-461 SDVIGDLSAITNNYH
+461 TGDLPDISHNYGDNGNGQNSYTVDHDNSSDVTNALVAILHGVSSA
-476 DTINNTSVSLVDSPE
+476 L
-491 SNTSLW
+491 
-497 DYFASL
+497 
-503 EGGLLA
+503 
-509 ALEDYTGFPIF
+509 
-520 STLSSYMHSS
+520 SS
-530 DISDESVLLT
+530 DITSAFEYIWTNLNDYEPDALKDNTLSMLLLQYNEFTTRVTYDFVGTLNGKDYYNPRTTIYGFVSDISL
-540 KLLDNFTSDVS
+540 KLSNVQ
-551 WYYDSSD
+551 WYLNSLR
-558 STLHTYTSLYG
+558 TLIHS
-569 YVHHMYESI
+569 
-578 VDNGI
+578 
-583 YIESFMKVSHA
+583 
-594 DLKSIFTNITLTN
+594 DLKSVFDNITLTN

-615 NLDSLSIPAAAP
+615 NLDSLSIPASAP
-627 DYSSQFDNL
+627 DYSGYFAKL

-650 EGVTKLP
+650 EGITKLP

-662 LVYIYGV
+662 LVYIYGL

-674 TRLDS
+674 TRLDTV
-679 IVLAVS
+679 I
-685 NDFTKPYSMGSYT
+685 DKMPTGS
-698 TMIYNKLSD
+698 
-707 VYKQLSVDT
+707 VEVDT

-723 SDMQTAVTDKLDSV
+723 ENMQSAVTDKLDSV

-745 GGSGSFDDSNMV
+745 GDGGSFDDSNMV
-757 GSIVSLKADISDNFT
+757 GSIVSLKADMSDHFT

-784 IEGIA
+784 VEGIA
-789 DLTSFITT
+789 DLTSFLTT
-797 YVVSMGN
+797 YVVSLGN
-804 AAYFTSLLEFADGV
+804 AAYFTTLLDFADGV

-830 AMVSDSGI
+830 TMVTDSGI
-838 FAPIFTLGAGFAV
+838 YAPIFTLGAGFAV